1 MEAVLEICIDQ
12 SCRVFTVFL
21 IAHIDCVL
29 RRGISN
35 YRTVRHPPRG
45 PGTQGRH
52 PMKGM
57 KFLPE
62 AHRDRFFTENH
73 DALCAP
79 CQECLTWGRRSG
91 ECDSSALQPQLQPRQ
106 LRRRTGAGDGDRTR
120 TALSGHR
127 ILSSFQSRFQMSPS
141 VANRMNTG
149 IFRFLLPAS
158 KPFTTL
164 PDQ

>member
-1 MEAVLEICIDQ
+1 MLARGDYAPATVNRHCSAFRRMLTLAVQEHKI
-12 SCRVFTVFL
+12 
-21 IAHIDCVL
+21 
-29 RRGISN
+29 N
-35 YRTVRHPPRG
+35 
-45 PGTQGRH
+45 RH

-62 AHRDRFFTENH
+62 AHHDRFFTENH

-106 LRRRTGAGDGDRTR
+106 LRRRNGAGDGDRTR

-127 ILSSFQSRFQMSPS
+127 ILSSRPRRFQMSPS